1 MRLPVPG
8 PREVLS
14 VLERG
19 AGSVEQL
26 LAAVPRMMALLGD
39 AERLLV
45 RANTLIDD
53 IDRTRAHADGVVVR
67 TDAVVVRTEAVM
79 DRVDVLVASAAP
91 LTDRL
96 ATLLDSMEPSL
107 VKLQPT
113 LERLAETTD
122 PREVDA
128 LAELLDQVPRLA
140 DKLKTD
146 ILPILDTMRT
156 VAPDL
161 HDLLDAS
168 RELNS
173 MLEQV
178 PGLSRMRAR
187 IDRQQAEEGRG

>member
-8 PREVLS
+8 PRDLLS

-26 LAAVPRMMALLGD
+26 LGAVPRMVSLVGD

-45 RANTLIDD
+45 RANTVVDD
-53 IDRTRAHADGVVVR
+53 IGRTRQHADTVVAK
-67 TDAVVVRTEAVM
+67 TETVV
-79 DRVDVLVASAAP
+79 DRANVLVAGAGP

-96 ATLLDSMEPSL
+96 GTLLDSLEPTL

-122 PREVDA
+122 PHEVDA
-128 LAELLDQVPRLA
+128 LVQLIDQLPRLA
-140 DKLKTD
+140 EKLETE
-146 ILPILDTMRT
+146 IMPILDTMSS

-161 HDLLDAS
+161 HDLLEVS
-168 RELNS
+168 RELNE

-178 PGLSRMRAR
+178 PGISRMKRR
-187 IDRQQAEEGRG
+187 IDREQAEEGRG